1 MRRHY
6 IERMPTAVANGDLV
20 RGLFRAFTE
29 RDTPALEEI
38 IAENAVWHVPGRS
51 RLAGEH
57 RGRAAVLAYFTGLS
71 QRTGGTFKVEII
83 DVFATETR
91 AVAWAR
97 ATGQRGP
104 GMSYDGLY
112 CLVVSIEGYQIV
124 EGWLMPADL
133 YAFDEFLA

>member
-1 MRRHY
+1 MA
-6 IERMPTAVANGDLV
+6 TAVANADLV
-20 RGLFRAFTE
+20 RELYRAFAE
-29 RDTPALEEI
+29 RDTAALEEI

-57 RGRAAVLAYFTGLS
+57 RGRAAVLAYFNGLL
-71 QRTGGTFKVEII
+71 QRTAGTFRAEII
-83 DVFATETR
+83 DVFATEMR

-104 GMSYDGLY
+104 GMSYDGLF
-112 CLVVSIEGYQIV
+112 CLVVAIDDYQLV
-124 EGWLMPADL
+124 EGWLMHADT

>member
-6 IERMPTAVANGDLV
+6 IEEMPTAVANGDLV
-20 RGLFRAFTE
+20 RELYRAFAD
-29 RDTPALEEI
+29 RDTQALEEI

-57 RGRAAVLAYFTGLS
+57 TGRAAVLAYFTGLS
-71 QRTGGTFKVEII
+71 QRTGGTFRAEII

-97 ATGQRGP
+97 ATGERGP
-104 GMSYDGLY
+104 GMSYDGLF
-112 CLVVSIEGYQIV
+112 CLVVSIDGDQIC
-124 EGWLMPADL
+124 EGWVMHADT